1 MLGKTLRCPKCS
13 QVFRAP
19 AAEPEQPGFA
29 NLDFDDTPKRLDA
42 WAEAESVTAPAP
54 IWTAPVREVAVVSSK
69 PSLSPEEVDRRK
81 SQRDYWLFV
90 VGGALC
96 VVLAVVVIIVGALA
110 VMRSMKQNSAE
121 PMAANQP
128 APDDIPATSSG
139 NLPTVFGFDE
149 TRRALLVDYLVAQ
162 GNGKPK
168 AKLTMAMVVNA
179 LKKLGAEFN
188 VEPSAEFPEQLEL
201 LRERVVMRDVPDELL
216 KSNKVPAVF
225 AKMIAEYQEKT
236 LGPAEEEVA
245 ILVILAFLGAEM

>member
-1 MLGKTLRCPKCS
+1 M
-13 QVFRAP
+13 
-19 AAEPEQPGFA
+19 
-29 NLDFDDTPKRLDA
+29 
-42 WAEAESVTAPAP
+42 
-54 IWTAPVREVAVVSSK
+54 SSK
-69 PSLSPEEVDRRK
+69 PSLSPEEVERRK

-96 VVLAVVVIIVGALA
+96 GVLAVVVIIVGAFA
-110 VMRSMKQNSAE
+110 VMRSIKQNSAE

-128 APDDIPATSSG
+128 ASDDTPATSSG

-216 KSNKVPAVF
+216 KSDK
-225 AKMIAEYQEKT
+225 YQRCS
-236 LGPAEEEVA
+236 PR
-245 ILVILAFLGAEM
+245 